1 MDNYEK
7 NITKLGKISVSI
19 ILLLII
25 MVPLVISLYFDIFPP
40 FEQFISG
47 FLQVIMIY
55 IPISIAEFFTFVP
68 ILGKG
73 GSYLAF
79 MTGNLTNLKIPCA
92 TIAID
97 KSGYEKGS
105 READVIA
112 TISIAVSAITTIIV
126 IALGLILIIPITP
139 ILSSPVLK
147 PAFSNILPAL
157 FGALG
162 AHFFVKQWK
171 LAVVPIIASAFI
183 AFMVIHMLHLEFTK
197 IQGLLIPI
205 LGVISLLSALTL
217 YKKGIITKEDIEEGG
232 KND

>member
-7 NITKLGKISVSI
+7 QINRIGRISVSI
-19 ILLLII
+19 ILSLII

-40 FEQFISG
+40 FKKFLSG

-55 IPISIAEFFTFVP
+55 IPISVAEFFTFVP

-105 READVIA
+105 KEADVIA

-126 IALGLILIIPITP
+126 LCIGLLLIIPITP
-139 ILSSPVLK
+139 ILSAPVLK
-147 PAFSNILPAL
+147 PAFNNILPAL

-171 LAVVPIIASAFI
+171 LAVVPIITSALIAFI
-183 AFMVIHMLHLEFTK
+183 VMHILKLEFTK

-205 LGVISLLSALTL
+205 LGAISLISALML
-217 YKKGIITKEDIEEGG
+217 YKRGIIKKEDIEGG
-232 KND
+232 KNA